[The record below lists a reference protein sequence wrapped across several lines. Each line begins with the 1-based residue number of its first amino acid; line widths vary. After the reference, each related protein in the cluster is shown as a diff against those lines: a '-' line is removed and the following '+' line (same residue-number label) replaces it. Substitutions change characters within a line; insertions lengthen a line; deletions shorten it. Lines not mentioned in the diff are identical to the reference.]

1 VFYERRLP
9 HWHPKGRDVF
19 ITWRL
24 HGTLP
29 KSRFVPPNGLTS
41 GQAFACLDRLL
52 DRASYGPSWLR
63 RPEVARCVDD
73 ALHYAS
79 SDLRHFDLHAYVVMP
94 NHVHVLITPL
104 APVPKI
110 MHSLKGYTA
119 REANLLLDR
128 TGLPFWQRESY
139 DHWVRD
145 GEFERIRR
153 YIELNPVRAGLVGEA
168 CLYPWSSAACR
179 EAGRGAGSP
188 A

>member
-1 VFYERRLP
+1 
-9 HWHPKGRDVF
+9 
-19 ITWRL
+19 
-24 HGTLP
+24 
-29 KSRFVPPNGLTS
+29 
-41 GQAFACLDRLL
+41 
-52 DRASYGPSWLR
+52 
-63 RPEVARCVDD
+63 
-73 ALHYAS
+73 
-79 SDLRHFDLHAYVVMP
+79 MP

-188 A
+188 GMTAGPTGDARIVVHEMGSRFSVNWDCLRAGAV